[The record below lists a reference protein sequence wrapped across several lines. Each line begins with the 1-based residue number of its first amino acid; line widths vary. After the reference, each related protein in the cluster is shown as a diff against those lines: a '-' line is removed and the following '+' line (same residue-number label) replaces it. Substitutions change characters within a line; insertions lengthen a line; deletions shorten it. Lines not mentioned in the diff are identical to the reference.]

1 MQNGSV
7 LEPVLKRDR
16 AVAAAG
22 IVTIAGL
29 AWAYLVLLALGMD
42 EMGPEMATAQMRS
55 WTSADFGLM
64 FLMWAAMMAGMMI
77 PTASPMIL
85 MFATV
90 NRSRRESKAP
100 YVPTGLFMCAY
111 LLVWTVFAAA
121 ATLGNW
127 LLHTNDLL
135 TAMMG
140 SSASNYVGGGLLIA
154 AGLFQ
159 WSPLKS
165 VCLSHCRSPMSFLMG
180 DWRDGAWGAVSMG
193 LRHGSYC
200 LGCCWALMG
209 LLFVLGVMNL
219 LWIAA
224 LAGFVLL
231 EKVAP
236 GRRVIS
242 WTSGFLLIAWGGA
255 LAWGLLG

>member
-7 LEPVLKRDR
+7 LESALKRDR
-16 AVAAAG
+16 AVVAAG
-22 IVTIAGL
+22 IVAIAGL
-29 AWAYLVLLALGMD
+29 AWAYLALLAPGMD
-42 EMGPEMATAQMRS
+42 EMGPEVAMARMRS
-55 WTSADFGLM
+55 WTAADFGLM
-64 FLMWAAMMAGMMI
+64 FLMWAVMMAGMMI
-77 PTASPMIL
+77 PTASQMIL
-85 MFATV
+85 MFATI
-90 NRSRRESKAP
+90 NRSRRESEAP

-111 LLVWTVFAAA
+111 LLVWTVFAAV
-121 ATLGNW
+121 ATLVNW
-127 LLHTNDLL
+127 MLHSNALL
-135 TAMMG
+135 TNMMG
-140 SSASNYVGGGLLIA
+140 GSASNYLGGALLIL

-165 VCLSHCRSPMSFLMG
+165 ACLSQCRSPMSFLMG

-193 LRHGSYC
+193 VRHGTYC

-236 GRRVIS
+236 GRRVVS
-242 WTSGFLLIAWGGA
+242 WTSGLLLIAWGGA